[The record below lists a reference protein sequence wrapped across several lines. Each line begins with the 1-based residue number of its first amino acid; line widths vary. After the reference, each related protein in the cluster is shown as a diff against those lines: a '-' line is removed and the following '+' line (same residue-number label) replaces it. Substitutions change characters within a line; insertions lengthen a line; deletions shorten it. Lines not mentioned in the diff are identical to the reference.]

1 LTRLVV
7 IGGGRMGAALVGG
20 ILAGARGD
28 PAAGPTDAVQPPA
41 AQALAIQP
49 LAIQPL
55 AIRAQDIHIAET
67 RAETRREL
75 AELFPGVGLSD
86 TIPAGEGAILAV
98 KPQDAEAA
106 CRALAETAPPR
117 VLSIV
122 AGLTLSRL
130 EGWLGSTTP
139 VVRAMPNTPALIGAG
154 ASAVA
159 PGRAAGADDLAW
171 AEAILAAVGNVTRL
185 PEHLLDA
192 VTGLSGSGPAYVYL
206 VAEALMDAG
215 VIVGLDA
222 GVSRDLVVQTVLGA
236 ARMLAETGESAAALR
251 GAVTSPGG
259 TTAAGLSVLEHKGL
273 REALRAAV
281 VAATARSKE
290 LGERG

>member
-1 LTRLVV
+1 LTRLIV

-20 ILAGARGD
+20 MLAGGRTS
-28 PAAGPTDAVQPPA
+28 PT
-41 AQALAIQP
+41 AI
-49 LAIQPL
+49 
-55 AIRAQDIHIAET
+55 HVVET
-67 RAETRREL
+67 RAETRLAL

-86 TIPAGEGAILAV
+86 TIPAGTVPAGTVPAGTGAIVAV

-106 CRALAETAPPR
+106 CRALAETSPAR

-130 EGWLGSTTP
+130 EEWLGAGTP
-139 VVRAMPNTPALIGAG
+139 IVRAMPNTPVLLGAG
-154 ASAVA
+154 ASAIA
-159 PGRAAGADDLAW
+159 GGQAAGEDDLAW

-185 PEHLLDA
+185 PEHLLDS

-215 VIVGLDA
+215 VAVGLDA
-222 GVSRDLVVQTVLGA
+222 EVSRDLVVQTLLGA

-251 GAVTSPGG
+251 AAVTSPGG
-259 TTAAGLSVLEHKGL
+259 TTAAGMAVLETRGL
-273 REALRAAV
+273 REVMKEAV
-281 VAATARSKE
+281 VAATARSRE
-290 LGERG
+290 LGRRA